1 MAEPLLEV
9 TDLSV
14 RFETEE
20 GPVHAVDRLSFS
32 LAPAEVLGVVGES
45 GCGKSAHALSLLR
58 LLPDTATITG
68 RAELGGVDLLDALEA
83 RAAHGVRA
91 ATCPTSSR
99 NRSTALNPVLSSAR
113 RSARC

>member
-45 GCGKSAHALSLLR
+45 GCGKSAAC
-58 LLPDTATITG
+58 A
-68 RAELGGVDLLDALEA
+68 VA
-83 RAAHGVRA
+83 RAPPAGHSDDQPAGR
-91 ATCPTSSR
+91 
-99 NRSTALNPVLSSAR
+99 SSAA
-113 RSARC
+113 STC